1 MAVRPDRQSLLILM
15 LVFMGGLSASS
26 LVPMMSLFIV
36 EGLGRE
42 PWHVSIYSGIVIA
55 LTMAV
60 NRLFGE
66 RIDRGT
72 NVRRLLL
79 VSILCFLAGTTS
91 LAFLQSYVL
100 LVTGGALFLGLS
112 NAALSTTFTY
122 GRLHAEQSG
131 LDTTIFNSWLRIA
144 ASLAWMIGPALSFTI
159 IGIWGFR
166 TTFVVSAILGLVWL
180 AVWNFAVPGDFRS
193 PPRQAKTGTSGLGSD
208 RLLLIAAAACLFFS
222 LTNSLYIMAMPLF
235 FVQEVGLP
243 YYAPGLSFSTKCLV
257 EVPAIFA
264 AGLLAKRIGERNVLY
279 IAAIIAVATFL
290 AISEI
295 RTVPQMIAIAAF
307 EGLYYGLFA
316 GVGITFV
323 QSFSGG
329 RTGRATSMYVNSL
342 FLGGAIGGISMGFVA
357 TGFDYRAVVFV
368 SAGFAFCALITLF
381 ATRGADSRRDATVT
395 DAN

>member
-1 MAVRPDRQSLLILM
+1 MAVRPDRQSSLILA
-15 LVFMGGLSASS
+15 LVFIGGLSASS

-42 PWHVSIYSGIVIA
+42 PWHVSLYSGIVIA
-55 LTMAV
+55 LTMLV
-60 NRLFGE
+60 NRIFGE

-72 NVRRLLL
+72 NIARLLL
-79 VSILCFLAGTTS
+79 VSILCFLVGTTG
-91 LAFLQSYVL
+91 LALIQSYVL
-100 LVTGGALFLGLS
+100 LISGGALFLGLS

-122 GRLHAEQSG
+122 GRLHAEKAG

-144 ASLAWMIGPALSFTI
+144 ASLAWMIGPALSFTV
-159 IGIWGFR
+159 IGVWGFR
-166 TTFVVSAILGLVWL
+166 TTFLVSAALGCLWLV
-180 AVWNFAVPGDFRS
+180 VWHFAVPKDFLS
-193 PPRQAKTGTSGLGSD
+193 PPRQAKTEKGGLGSD
-208 RLLLIAAAACLFFS
+208 RLLLVAAAACVFFS

-243 YYAPGLSFSTKCLV
+243 YYAPGLSFSTKCFV

-323 QSFSGG
+323 QSFAGG

-357 TGFDYRAVVFV
+357 TGFDYRTVVFV
-368 SAGFAFCALITLF
+368 SAGCAFCALLTLF
-381 ATRGADSRRDATVT
+381 ATRGADSRRDPAVADT
-395 DAN
+395 N